1 MRKGTEC
8 GLEFGNEYDDFQEG
22 DLIQVVEEVR
32 EKRYL

>member
-8 GLEFGNEYDDFQEG
+8 GLEFSDEFDDIQEG
-22 DLIQVVEEVR
+22 DFIQVVEEIR

>member
-8 GLEFGNEYDDFQEG
+8 GLEFGNEWDDIKEG
-22 DLIQVVEEVR
+22 DLIQVVEEIV

>member
-8 GLEFGNEYDDFQEG
+8 GLEFGDEFDDIKEG
-22 DLIQVVEEVR
+22 DLVQVVEEIV